1 MALQV
6 DLGDQ
11 LFREDCALRVAALVD
26 FGANAEPRRGLG
38 RLDEAYDGGETHQ
51 GLAGPVHGDIRE
63 EPVLGGEMIRT
74 VTLEK
79 TEYNVPPHR
88 FEAGTPHV
96 AGAIGLGA
104 ALDFVD
110 AVGRETI
117 AAYDAALLAHATEAV
132 GECERRLEP
141 AVFWRLRSHY
151 P

>member
-1 MALQV
+1 
-6 DLGDQ
+6 
-11 LFREDCALRVAALVD
+11 
-26 FGANAEPRRGLG
+26 
-38 RLDEAYDGGETHQ
+38 
-51 GLAGPVHGDIRE
+51 
-63 EPVLGGEMIRT
+63 VLGGEMIRT